1 MAATLELLVGHF
13 KSTRAHYRD
22 GSIELCVAAGT
33 LEEAIRRAAMAAHPR
48 WKKHIHQRR
57 LPDDVLESVS
67 ARLLTKIYRIQSAT
81 TFDDLHG
88 IVASCAVAGF
98 AEMAIYDT
106 ALRLGMRLKKPLTAV
121 YLHAGTRK
129 GAEALSRNF
138 AGGRLNLSKDIL
150 QMNELPAP
158 LQQLAPAEV
167 EDFLCVYKKY
177 LQDRTAPPDNSPSGN
192 GCCATSDPGRSGC

>member
-1 MAATLELLVGHF
+1 MAATLESLIGNF

-22 GSIELCVAAGT
+22 GSIELCVTAGT
-33 LEEAIRRAAMAAHPR
+33 LEEAIRRAATAAHPR

-57 LPDDVLESVS
+57 IPDDVLEAVS
-67 ARLLTKIYRIQSAT
+67 AKLLTRIDRIQSAT
-81 TFDDLHG
+81 TFDDLHR

-106 ALRLGMRLKKPLTAV
+106 ALRLGMRLKKPPTAV

-129 GAEALSRNF
+129 GAEALNRNI

-150 QMNELPAP
+150 QMHELPAP
-158 LQQLAPAEV
+158 LQQLSPAEV

-177 LQDRTAPPDNSPSGN
+177 LQDRSAPPDNFPSGI
-192 GCCATSDPGRSGC
+192 GCCATSGPGRLGC